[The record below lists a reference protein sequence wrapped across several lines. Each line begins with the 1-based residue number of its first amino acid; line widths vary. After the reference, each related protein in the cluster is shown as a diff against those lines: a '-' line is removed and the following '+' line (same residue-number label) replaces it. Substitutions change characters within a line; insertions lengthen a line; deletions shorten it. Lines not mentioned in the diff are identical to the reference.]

1 MTMAQQQPLSFD
13 LDESMLKT
21 IGQEFDVQELTDKF
35 AGAVAG
41 KSGES
46 IEKVAQEI
54 FGEYGRGLMKR
65 SLELGEEYMDRTY
78 EILKMT
84 IDKTGTMYFPL
95 VPQRFIEIAYLS
107 TQPIFTMH
115 IIQNNG
121 QKLAYRIPI
130 CDTFAAVTAKCGQEV
145 ANSLPCRHA
154 CLAALETLFQDMDF
168 KVAIMMEAMMPKNQY
183 CQFAATKI

>member
-1 MTMAQQQPLSFD
+1 MTTAQQQPLSFD
-13 LDESMLKT
+13 LDATMLKT
-21 IGQEFDVQELTDKF
+21 IGQEFDVQELTGRF
-35 AGAVAG
+35 AEAVAG

-46 IEKVAQEI
+46 IEKAAQEI

-78 EILKMT
+78 ETLKT
-84 IDKTGTMYFPL
+84 VIDKTGTMYFPL

-107 TQPIFTMH
+107 TQPIFTMP

-121 QKLAYRIPI
+121 QKLVYRIPT
-130 CDTFAAVTAKCGQEV
+130 CDTFTAVKAKCGQEV

-154 CLAALETLFQDMDF
+154 CLVALETLFQDMDIE
-168 KVAIMMEAMMPKNQY
+168 VAIMMEATMPQDQY